1 MNLYIYLYNNLM
13 YGFLDCKLMPRYLSG
28 YAGGQKME
36 FKSLF
41 EAKAKCLQGK
51 YELLKFSCKGCCIL
65 DTLQKFTATYSF

>member
-1 MNLYIYLYNNLM
+1 M
-13 YGFLDCKLMPRYLSG
+13 YGFLDCELMPRYLSG

-41 EAKAKCLQGK
+41 EAKAKCQQGK
-51 YELLKFSCKGCCIL
+51 YELFKFSCKGCCIL